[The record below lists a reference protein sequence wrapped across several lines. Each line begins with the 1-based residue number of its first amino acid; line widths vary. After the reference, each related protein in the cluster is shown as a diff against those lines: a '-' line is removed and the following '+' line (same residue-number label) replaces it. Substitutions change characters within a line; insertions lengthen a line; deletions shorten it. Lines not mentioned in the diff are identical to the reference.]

1 PYVMVYIDDI
11 IIFSKTENQHFK
23 HIQEVFKILNKNKL
37 HIKLEKC
44 HLFKKELKYLG
55 HIINA
60 EGVRPDP
67 KYIEKTLKLVKPK
80 NLQGLQRL
88 LGVIQWV
95 AKYIPRIQEI
105 VQPLNKLKSKNKK
118 FEWNQKHDKI
128 LDKVKAMVKK
138 LPVLM
143 YPDINK
149 PFVMETDASEY
160 GMGAVLLQ
168 EDENGILKPVE
179 FFSKLFTQ
187 HQRNWSAGEKECYA
201 IVCALEKWRKL
212 VIGTEVLIFSDARN
226 LASAH
231 KLKDLSSKITR
242 LFIRL
247 APFNF

>member
-1 PYVMVYIDDI
+1 MIHKFKGAKIFSTFDLTSGYHHIPIKKEDQYKTAFITEFGLFEWKVMPFGPTNAPAVFQRAMNQLFGHLPYVMVYIDDI

-105 VQPLNKLKSKNKK
+105 VQPLNKLKCKNKK
-118 FEWNQKHDKI
+118 FEWTQKHDKV
-128 LDKVKAMVKK
+128 LEKVKDMVKK
-138 LPVLM
+138 LPTLI
-143 YPDINK
+143 YPDNNK
-149 PFVMETDASEY
+149 
-160 GMGAVLLQ
+160 
-168 EDENGILKPVE
+168 
-179 FFSKLFTQ
+179 
-187 HQRNWSAGEKECYA
+187 
-201 IVCALEKWRKL
+201 
-212 VIGTEVLIFSDARN
+212 
-226 LASAH
+226 
-231 KLKDLSSKITR
+231 
-242 LFIRL
+242 
-247 APFNF
+247 